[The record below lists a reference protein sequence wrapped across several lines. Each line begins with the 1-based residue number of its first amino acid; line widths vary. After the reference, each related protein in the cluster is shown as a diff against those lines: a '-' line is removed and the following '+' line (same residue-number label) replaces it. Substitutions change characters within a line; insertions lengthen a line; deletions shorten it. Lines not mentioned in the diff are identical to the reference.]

1 MKLQY
6 HKILYAI
13 GAAIIALLFFL
24 AFMTEADRLDLIHVQ
39 QKEGLKVINTDFK
52 QAIKEINEKK
62 DQGLIT
68 DKEASRLLQKAY
80 EESLVKNQE
89 LLIKTMGDIV
99 EDLNF
104 TEKFDENGNPIDLK
118 E

>member
-1 MKLQY
+1 MKLQQ

-13 GAAIIALLFFL
+13 GAVMIALLFFL
-24 AFMTEADRLDLIHVQ
+24 VFTTEVDRLDSIHVQ
-39 QKEGLKVINTDFK
+39 QKAGLKVINTDFK

-62 DQGLIT
+62 EQGLIT
-68 DKEASRLLQKAY
+68 DTEASRLLQKAY
-80 EESLVKNQE
+80 EESLLKNQE

-104 TEKFDENGNPIDLK
+104 TEKFDANGNPIDLK